1 MKAVVYL
8 NKPEMQSLKAE
19 AKALGCSVSMLIRTH
34 LRKRK
39 SLVQPK
45 HLF

>member
-1 MKAVVYL
+1 MKAVDYL
-8 NKPEMQSLKAE
+8 NKPEMQSLKTE
-19 AKALGCSVSMLIRTH
+19 AKDLGCSVSMLIRTH

-39 SLVQPK
+39 SLVPVK